1 MFLIYFLRVC
11 PLAKAIWCN
20 VLTMEVRT
28 KFFCVIARV
37 DSYINL
43 SRELGK
49 GKLMNGEDHDSVFV
63 HPTQTWKVSIWIILL
78 CYMKA
83 MHNKDMY
90 NI

>member
-37 DSYINL
+37 DSHINL

-63 HPTQTWKVSIWIILL
+63 HPTQTRKFLDGQ

>member
-37 DSYINL
+37 DSHINL

-63 HPTQTWKVSIWIILL
+63 HPTQTWKVSIWIML
-78 CYMKA
+78 YEGNA
-83 MHNKDMY
+83 Q
-90 NI
+90 